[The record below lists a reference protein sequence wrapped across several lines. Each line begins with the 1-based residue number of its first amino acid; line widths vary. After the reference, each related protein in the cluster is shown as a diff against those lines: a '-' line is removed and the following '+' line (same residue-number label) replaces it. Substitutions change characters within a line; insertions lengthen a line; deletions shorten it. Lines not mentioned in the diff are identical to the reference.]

1 MKFLKTELFFWICIL
16 LGFLFLTISYVY
28 IDNSYFLPLILLSL
42 SLFFIADVREN
53 ERYSLFIS
61 ILLLVISVVS
71 FLFV

>member
-1 MKFLKTELFFWICIL
+1 MKFLKTELSFWICIL

-53 ERYSLFIS
+53 ERYSLFIA
-61 ILLLVISVVS
+61 ILLLAISVVS